1 MFRSTLE
8 HSANVL
14 AELLDMKFPHE
25 QGQWHG
31 KVANRKKEALRM
43 VEEAHEEVR
52 VEKIKNKK
60 ICNKNKYFILK
71 ISLYYFIRKKCLI

>member
-1 MFRSTLE
+1 VFRSTLE

-52 VEKIKNKK
+52 AEKIKN
-60 ICNKNKYFILK
+60 
-71 ISLYYFIRKKCLI
+71 